1 MPRRGTNVYRRK
13 DGRWEGRLRCHGT
26 SKYKSVYGKTYTEA
40 KEKLNRLRMENAP
53 ITRSCSLLFDEAVM
67 LWLDSVKNRI
77 KESSYICYFNKIRLH
92 ISPYF
97 KCVKYSKVTA
107 VHIENFV
114 SDKLSS
120 GLSAKYVSDMVVM
133 LKTAAKWLSRTY
145 GYANLIGEC
154 ELPKC
159 EKKSVELLDKNQ
171 QIILQ
176 KSLVNKSDSTSVG
189 VYLAMFTGLRIGEIC
204 ALKWG
209 DVDLENGILHISKTA
224 MRIQT
229 PTEKSKT
236 AVKITA
242 PKTANSVRD
251 IPLPDF
257 LVKKLSAVKKSDK
270 CYVLSGNSHIVEPR
284 CLSYRFKA
292 ILKKANLPSIKF
304 HALRHTFATNCLQRN
319 FDIKTLSEILG
330 HASVD
335 TTMRIYVH
343 TSLERKRE
351 CMNLICPMI

>member
-13 DGRWEGRLRCHGT
+13 DGRWEGRLRCNGS
-26 SKYKSVYGKTYTEA
+26 SKYKSVYGRTYSEA
-40 KEKLNRLRMENAP
+40 KEKLYRLKIENSPAVK
-53 ITRSCSLLFDEAVM
+53 SCSLLFSDAVM
-67 LWLDSVKNRI
+67 LWLDSAKNRI
-77 KESSYICYFNKIRLH
+77 KESSYVCYLNKIRLH
-92 ISPYF
+92 IVPYF
-97 KCVKYSKVTA
+97 KCIKYSKVTVA
-107 VHIENFV
+107 NIEQFV
-114 SDKLSS
+114 ADKLSS

-145 GYANLIGEC
+145 GYANLITDC

-171 QIILQ
+171 QIALQ
-176 KSLVNKSDSTSVG
+176 KLLVDKFDSTSIG

-209 DVDLENGILHISKTA
+209 DVDLENGILHVNKTA

-229 PTEKSKT
+229 LTEKSKT

-242 PKTANSVRD
+242 PKTANSIRD

-257 LVKKLSAVKKSDK
+257 LVKKLSAVKKNPD
-270 CYVLSGNSHIVEPR
+270 CYVLSGNNHLVEPR
-284 CLSYRFKA
+284 CLSYRFKT

-343 TSLERKRE
+343 TSFERKRE
-351 CMNLICPMI
+351 CMDLIRPMI